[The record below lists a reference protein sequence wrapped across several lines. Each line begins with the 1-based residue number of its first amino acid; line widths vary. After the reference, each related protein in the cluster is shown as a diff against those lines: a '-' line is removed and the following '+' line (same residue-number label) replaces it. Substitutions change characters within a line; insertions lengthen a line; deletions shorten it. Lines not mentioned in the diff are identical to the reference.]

1 LSSESDRHAGKKV
14 RRISK
19 SLENLRGFLLKTPEI
34 NVSER
39 RLCWASAYNVIQFF
53 FLLASAV
60 TGSCSRREVIY
71 MPNRRHKL
79 LPLCIA
85 ASLLSGPAAA
95 IGIGEIH
102 LRSFLGAPLQAE
114 VPLSHIGDLGADQL
128 KVQIGSQSDY
138 GALGVEYSYLHTQ
151 LKIEPIIKNG
161 QGYVRITTREPISE
175 PYLNFVLNLHW
186 PQGQIVR
193 EFTVL
198 LDPAPLAVPAVAS
211 TNQPTTA
218 SEPQQLDMLADEATV
233 AKPVQKPR
241 AQTRRVQRDIPAGGY
256 MTQRGDSLWRVANKL
271 RPAGVSTDQMMSAL
285 HAANPAAFIKGDPAR
300 LKEAVPLTTPTA
312 EQIAAVSDSAPQSSM
327 AESERAVVAKA
338 PAAESGSAATSQ
350 QQPAATLQQENAELK
365 AQVTELTT
373 NVTTLNGSLAQSEQR
388 LHQLESQ
395 LNELLVQFQQQRATV
410 AALSGTAPDAR
421 AAANTVTASGSMISQ
436 VNASDLT
443 PPPKAHTPWWVHL
456 MYWLGIGG
464 VALVAIREH
473 FWPRRLATVG
483 AMAGDNLTAAIER
496 TAVPVDN
503 DWRGAGENSRYW
515 HHEEP
520 AASATAIDEIEE
532 IDVTAVADTAPDLL
546 KPSDDPVD
554 ASISAGVFVAF
565 GRFDEAARL
574 LGQAIEQ
581 APDRTDLKLQLLDVY
596 AQADQPEA
604 FAALAAEIE
613 RHASGPEVIAELAV
627 LRESYTGKH

>member
-1 LSSESDRHAGKKV
+1 
-14 RRISK
+14 
-19 SLENLRGFLLKTPEI
+19 
-34 NVSER
+34 
-39 RLCWASAYNVIQFF
+39 
-53 FLLASAV
+53 
-60 TGSCSRREVIY
+60 
-71 MPNRRHKL
+71 
-79 LPLCIA
+79 
-85 ASLLSGPAAA
+85 
-95 IGIGEIH
+95 
-102 LRSFLGAPLQAE
+102 
-114 VPLSHIGDLGADQL
+114 
-128 KVQIGSQSDY
+128 
-138 GALGVEYSYLHTQ
+138 
-151 LKIEPIIKNG
+151 
-161 QGYVRITTREPISE
+161 
-175 PYLNFVLNLHW
+175 
-186 PQGQIVR
+186 
-193 EFTVL
+193 
-198 LDPAPLAVPAVAS
+198 
-211 TNQPTTA
+211 
-218 SEPQQLDMLADEATV
+218 MLADATTV
-233 AKPVQKPR
+233 AKPVQKSR
-241 AQTRRVQRDIPAGGY
+241 AQTRRVQRDIPAGGGY

-300 LKEAVPLTTPTA
+300 LKEAVPLTAPTA
-312 EQIAAVSDSAPQSSM
+312 EQIAAVSDSAPQSST

-338 PAAESGSAATSQ
+338 PAAESGSTAASQ

-421 AAANTVTASGSMISQ
+421 AAANTVAASGSMISQ

-503 DWRGAGENSRYW
+503 NWRSAGENSRYW

-532 IDVTAVADTAPDLL
+532 IDVGAVVNTAPDLL

-565 GRFDEAARL
+565 GRFDEAERL